1 MFDFCH
7 YLFYQKKGLLVK
19 MKGKSFLYLLRDILV
34 RGVTMLC
41 SIFYC
46 VHIDYNR
53 CMKQKSGDVMD
64 NIRIHYSKNDWR
76 EEWWKMLSI
85 NMQSS

>member
-1 MFDFCH
+1 
-7 YLFYQKKGLLVK
+7 
-19 MKGKSFLYLLRDILV
+19 MKIELGM
-34 RGVTMLC
+34 TMLR

-64 NIRIHYSKNDWR
+64 NIRIHYSKNEWR

-85 NMQSS
+85 NMQSSTMNAIFFLPFRQKPLSRAA